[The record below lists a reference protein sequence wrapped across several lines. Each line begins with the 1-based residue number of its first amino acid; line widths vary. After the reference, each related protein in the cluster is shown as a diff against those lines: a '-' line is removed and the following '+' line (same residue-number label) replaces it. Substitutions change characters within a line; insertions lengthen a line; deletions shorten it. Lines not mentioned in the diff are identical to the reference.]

1 METIIWIQ
9 IVKEIV
15 TKKKKLRRLH
25 HKKMV
30 NEIKKNKL
38 FKRIKNGWWDSQKY
52 YLPSN
57 DITLHYQVSYP
68 PENQSKT

>member
-1 METIIWIQ
+1 LATGIIYPRKKEREKYISLLLKTKMETIIWIQ

-38 FKRIKNGWWDSQKY
+38 FKRIKNG
-52 YLPSN
+52 
-57 DITLHYQVSYP
+57 
-68 PENQSKT
+68 